1 MEYLDLLLDL
11 AHIDGTLR
19 ILTPQVSGY
28 FAPEQTLPLEGPT
41 GILRVGKYKPPGT
54 PFTTSFKWMDGNGA
68 FHPFFIMHDLESSSN

>member
-1 MEYLDLLLDL
+1 MVDFTVFISRFKKSHPRCSMYGIFRFNLLLDL

-41 GILRVGKYKPPGT
+41 GD
-54 PFTTSFKWMDGNGA
+54 S
-68 FHPFFIMHDLESSSN
+68 

>member
-28 FAPEQTLPLEGPT
+28 FALEQTLPLEGPT
-41 GILRVGKYKPPGT
+41 GD
-54 PFTTSFKWMDGNGA
+54 S
-68 FHPFFIMHDLESSSN
+68 